1 MGIAVIFPGQGTQAA
16 GMGLPWRHHAAWGVV
31 ERAEAALGEPLAHL
45 LLAGSAGELART
57 RDSQLSV
64 LLASLLAWEAAGPVL
79 PAPVAF
85 AGHSLGQVT
94 ALIAASVLSLEAG
107 VRLAAR
113 RAELTQMAADRRP
126 GRMAALLGADED
138 QAEKACA
145 AAPDECW
152 LANDNAPGQMVI
164 AGTPPGIERATKA
177 AGDLGIRRVVPL
189 EVRGAFHTP
198 LMQEAADA
206 FAGVL
211 AGVEFAPPSAPV
223 VSNADARAYGPGD
236 TPEPPGGR
244 GDTPEPPG
252 GRGDTPEPP
261 GGPGDPDG
269 WRARLAA
276 HLVSPVRWRASMVT
290 MVEELGATAFVEV
303 GCGSMLAGLAKR
315 GAPGVPVYGVGS
327 PTDVASLPEV
337 HT

>member
-1 MGIAVIFPGQGTQAA
+1 VGIAVIFPGQGTQAA
-16 GMGLPWRHHAAWGVV
+16 GMGVPWRHHPAWGVV

-45 LLAGSAGELART
+45 LLAESAAELART

-64 LLASLLAWEAAGPVL
+64 LLASLLAWEATGPVL
-79 PAPVAF
+79 PTPVAF

-94 ALIAASVLSLEAG
+94 ALIAAGALSLEDG
-107 VRLAAR
+107 VRLTAR

-126 GRMAALLGADED
+126 GRMAALLGADEA

-164 AGTPPGIERATKA
+164 AGTPSGIERATRA
-177 AGDLGIRRVVPL
+177 AGDLGIRRVMPL
-189 EVRGAFHTP
+189 KVGGAFHTP

-206 FAGVL
+206 LAEVL
-211 AGVEFAPPSAPV
+211 AGVDFASPSVPV
-223 VSNADARAYGPGD
+223 VSNADARAYGPAD
-236 TPEPPGGR
+236 TPES
-244 GDTPEPPG
+244 
-252 GRGDTPEPP
+252 P
-261 GGPGDPDG
+261 GGPRDPAG

-276 HLVSPVRWRASMVT
+276 HLVSPVRWRASMAT

-303 GCGSMLAGLAKR
+303 GSGSMLAGLAKR
-315 GAPGVPVYGVGS
+315 AAPHVPVYGVGS